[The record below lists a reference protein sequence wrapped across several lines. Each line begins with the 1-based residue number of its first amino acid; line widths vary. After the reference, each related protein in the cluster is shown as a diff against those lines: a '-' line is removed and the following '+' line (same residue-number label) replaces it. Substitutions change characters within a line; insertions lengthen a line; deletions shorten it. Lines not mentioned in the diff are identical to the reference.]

1 MCIRDS
7 RLIVPQRRNGQAPAL
22 PIGGVAVVGPQAGI
36 VVVGAVVD
44 VLPAVVGQGLGHV
57 HHVKALLLQIGDGPV
72 SYTHLAVYKRQA
84 KEGVVASL
92 SRQVIFQLPLL
103 LLFPMVWGLTG
114 VLYVGPVSDV
124 AAMLLCL
131 FLVRKNLK

>member
-1 MCIRDS
+1 MCGT
-7 RLIVPQRRNGQAPAL
+7 LINGITVLVSNFFPA
-22 PIGGVAVVGPQAGI
+22 IGM
-36 VVVGAVVD
+36 
-44 VLPAVVGQGLGHV
+44 
-57 HHVKALLLQIGDGPV
+57 
-72 SYTHLAVYKRQA
+72 A

-131 FLVRKNLK
+131 FLVRKNLKWLHDDSAAV